1 MGLYEFFKRKV
12 GQYEPEVFSWKTI
25 DNYEN
30 GNIKTQL
37 RIIDDNTTEYRNL
50 YETGK
55 TNLVYQFVNG
65 VQEGEAIKFDEI
77 GNIEVK
83 CNFINGKQNGES
95 IEYFEN
101 GNINRIV
108 NFLDN
113 KQHGKAV
120 VYYDSITNDKI
131 EQVAFF
137 DKGLLNGEL
146 VKYFENNEIKSK
158 RNFENGE
165 LEGEQIDFYEDGQI
179 KEIGYFVNGVQHG
192 EIKTFTKFGMIARV
206 QKYDNGKLVHEE
218 NNIGMLQICLESGTR
233 IIETSEKS
241 ELIDQFFSQMDF
253 VLYLVYKYSQINSL
267 EESKNEDSEYLKL
280 IETISSDFKQ
290 EIQSFNQQDYQTS
303 YPINEQLDIW
313 KYFEVVCIRAWNH
326 MLELEFNPNSKFEW
340 QESNFNTYI
349 DTYKE
354 DIKIGGKHLL
364 MTIEPPMICYSHIYK
379 KLKETLNK
387 IKILDSEYSIQKN
400 ITYKVYELLFAHTH
414 AAVYS
419 YSVLLLSQKGNGCPF
434 DEIIKKLFEDYNV
447 LETYSGNK
455 MLQELKNEIF

>member
-83 CNFINGKQNGES
+83 YNFINGKQNGES

-192 EIKTFTKFGMIARV
+192 ETKIFTKFGMIARV

-340 QESNFNTYI
+340 QEFNFNTLAASNKVDKSADDKPKFSSAKVGVY
-349 DTYKE
+349 TRRSRTGLVLVNKCPRVRYPS
-354 DIKIGGKHLL
+354 
-364 MTIEPPMICYSHIYK
+364 MSFS
-379 KLKETLNK
+379 TLNSFW
-387 IKILDSEYSIQKN
+387 IFSELA
-400 ITYKVYELLFAHTH
+400 ELPA
-414 AAVYS
+414 
-419 YSVLLLSQKGNGCPF
+419 
-434 DEIIKKLFEDYNV
+434 
-447 LETYSGNK
+447 
-455 MLQELKNEIF
+455 